1 MKEKTLKRRESIAGE
16 LARKKISVQM
26 YTVYLMAIVLPI
38 VALGSLM
45 THATYVNQ
53 KNYHAALLESYNN
66 GVKRTMYE
74 IASQI
79 HTFSESIVYNDDLID
94 FLRGEYETEEELR
107 IAARKI
113 TLMDDYMKNYGGID
127 EILVYIDRDDMI
139 NYRQYRVP
147 DEQIKET
154 AWYQKAHS
162 QYAPFWTGY
171 LVKNATNDEYVWRLA
186 FVRMMK
192 LVGSDTEAVVF
203 IKIKDSYLA
212 SRLNNQKYV
221 TMLSVDDTP
230 ISFSNRTKYY
240 GTMPQFTLH
249 PDEIY
254 DYGGVTVLDG
264 EEVLFHLSSLDISRT
279 TSDMYLI
286 TYDVSAM
293 ENTRQMILLYATI
306 LAMTMIMTVAIL
318 FGFSH
323 SIVNQVKSLRTEMKK
338 ASIGEYAAMKT
349 EFYGSAELTEA
360 FNDLCIMVNNIQEMK
375 AAQYEAEIKE
385 QNLQNEQQKM
395 EFKMFAS
402 QINPHFLYN
411 TLETIRMKAFTAGD
425 KEVATAIKLLG
436 KSMRYVLENTG
447 TADTTL
453 QAELE
458 HIVTYL
464 KIQQLR
470 FGDRVNYQTITMPG
484 MNLEEY
490 RILPLLLQPIVENA
504 IVHGLEQK
512 EADGTVWF
520 CIYLIDET
528 VYVDISDNGCGMEEE
543 TLKNLMSRVEDNT
556 KKSRKNSIGLY
567 NINRRIKLYYGEAYG
582 LQIFSTPGEG
592 TMVRVTFPAA
602 KKEAGV

>member
-1 MKEKTLKRRESIAGE
+1 MKEKTLKRRESIVGK

-45 THATYVNQ
+45 THVTYANQ
-53 KNYHAALLESYNN
+53 KSYHASLLESYNS

-79 HTFSESIVYNDDLID
+79 HTFSESIVYNDGLIE
-94 FLRGEYETEEELR
+94 FLRGEYDTEEELR

-127 EILVYIDRDDMI
+127 EILVYIDREDMI

-162 QYAPFWTGY
+162 QYAPFWISY
-171 LVKNATNDEYVWRLA
+171 LAKNATNDEYVWRLA

-221 TMLSVDDTP
+221 TMLAVDDTP

-240 GTMPQFTLH
+240 GTMPQFHLD
-249 PDEIY
+249 PNEIY
-254 DYGGVTVLDG
+254 DYGGVTELDG

-293 ENTRQMILLYATI
+293 ENTQQMIVLYATI

-318 FGFSH
+318 FGFSQ
-323 SIVNQVKSLRTEMKK
+323 SIVNQVKGLRTEMKK
-338 ASIGEYAAMKT
+338 ASIGDYAAMKT
-349 EFYGSAELTEA
+349 KFHGSAELTEA
-360 FNDLCIMVNNIQEMK
+360 FEDLRIMVNNIQEMK

-395 EFKMFAS
+395 EFKMLAS

-512 EADGTVWF
+512 EKDGTVWF
-520 CIYLIDET
+520 CIYLIGET

-543 TLKNLMSRVEDNT
+543 TLKHLMSRVEDNT
-556 KKSRKNSIGLY
+556 KKDRKNSIGLY

-592 TMVRVTFPAA
+592 TMVRVTFPAV